1 MTTYTHAPF
10 AEVDSED
17 VSLGNGRLPISSV
30 GLLSGIDVLDGEV
43 FFTIDSTLGPVRLK
57 AFKRNASSPL
67 KLAPSSISLAIVAGV
82 RVDVVRAV
90 IDPLLDDLA
99 RLAEE
104 LLRFKIADLI
114 RASMSGRPSEIS
126 SAEIGFYADLEE
138 ISAIVSRSDLSTA
151 LFRLKPDFDMLSH
164 ENAECARRARVE
176 ACHYEAGA

>member
-10 AEVDSED
+10 SEVDSED
-17 VSLGNGRLPISSV
+17 VSLGNGRLPISSG
-30 GLLSGIDVLDGEV
+30 GLVSGIDVVAGEV
-43 FFTIDSTLGPVRLK
+43 FFTIDSTLGLIRLK
-57 AFKRNASSPL
+57 AFKRNASARINI
-67 KLAPSSISLAIVAGV
+67 APSSMSLVIVDGV
-82 RVDVVRAV
+82 RADVVRAV

-99 RLAEE
+99 MLAEE
-104 LLRFKIADLI
+104 FLRFKIADLI

-176 ACHYEAGA
+176 ACHYEARA

>member
-17 VSLGNGRLPISSV
+17 VSLGNGRLPISSL

-43 FFTIDSTLGPVRLK
+43 FFTIDSTLGPVRVK
-57 AFKRNASSPL
+57 AFKRNASARI
-67 KLAPSSISLAIVAGV
+67 KLAPSSMSRLIVAGV
-82 RVDVVRAV
+82 RADVVRAV
-90 IDPLLDDLA
+90 IDPLLDDLS

-104 LLRFKIADLI
+104 FLRFKIADLI

-126 SAEIGFYADLEE
+126 SAEVGYYSDLEE
-138 ISAIVSRSDLSTA
+138 ISAIVSRSELSTA
-151 LFRLKPDFDMLSH
+151 LFRLKPDFDMLAH
-164 ENAECARRARVE
+164 ENAECASRARVE

>member
-10 AEVDSED
+10 SEVDSED
-17 VSLGNGRLPISSV
+17 VSIGNGRLPIS
-30 GLLSGIDVLDGEV
+30 GRLLSGIDVLDGEV

-57 AFKRNASSPL
+57 AFKRNASSRI
-67 KLAPSSISLAIVAGV
+67 KLAPSSMSRAIVAGF
-82 RVDVVRAV
+82 RADVVRAV
-90 IDPLLDDLA
+90 IDPLLDDLS

-104 LLRFKIADLI
+104 FLRFKIADLI

-126 SAEIGFYADLEE
+126 SAEVGYYSDLEE
-138 ISAIVSRSDLSTA
+138 ISAIVSRSELSTA
-151 LFRLKPDFDMLSH
+151 LFRLKPDFDMLAH